1 MLVLALILIAVLVV
15 AAVGGV
21 WAVRMERRSPTS
33 YTRSPGTDLAWWA
46 LLPAD
51 EQEAVDEAAWMRRS
65 RPSWTPGRMRGRRPS
80 SWRTARRRTPC
91 STRSPPLLYPNPTAP
106 SLEER

>member
-21 WAVRMERRSPTS
+21 WAVLLERRSPTS
-33 YTRSPGTDLAWWA
+33 YTRSPDGDLAWWA

-51 EQEAVDEAAWMRRS
+51 EQEAVDEAALDAAEQAELDAKAD
-65 RPSWTPGRMRGRRPS
+65 
-80 SWRTARRRTPC
+80 AREAAEFLAHRAQTNALFHP
-91 STRSPPLLYPNPTAP
+91 
-106 SLEER
+106 